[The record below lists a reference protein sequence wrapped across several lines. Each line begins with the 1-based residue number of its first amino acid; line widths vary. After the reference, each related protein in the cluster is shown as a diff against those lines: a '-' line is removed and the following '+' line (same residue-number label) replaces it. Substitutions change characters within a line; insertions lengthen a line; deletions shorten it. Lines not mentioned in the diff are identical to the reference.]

1 MVGTLDAPVIIDW
14 GDAARGAPAADVA
27 RTWSLLIMGKPPG
40 HAGADTSLTAIGR
53 GILTGRYLAVHCH
66 ATSQDPAR
74 LDDWKFVRAAARFA
88 EEIEV
93 EYPKLLRL
101 LEKRA

>member
-1 MVGTLDAPVIIDW
+1 MLPNLVAPDH
-14 GDAARGAPAADVA
+14 GGAPPDTPA
-27 RTWSLLIMGKPPG
+27 LIR
-40 HAGADTSLTAIGR
+40 ALTAIGR